1 MKQHFKTHWLS
12 YLLAIGLIICLL
24 FLFNSNPVID
34 SHKTENAAI
43 IQENKDLKAKQETAE
58 RIIHTLRD
66 SLTVRDARIR
76 DVTAEQVATKKE
88 LNKSKSVVNR
98 LADDVRELQKGD
110 TSRLA
115 RKADSLQQWVRELTA
130 LNDMYVAYTDTLAHE
145 NARQKEDYER
155 LIAERDKVYIA
166 QKESYDKLLIA
177 YQGLFADYQKVAKKV
192 KRANLKTKV
201 AAVLAIAAGV
211 LAVTK

>member
-1 MKQHFKTHWLS
+1 MKQHFKIHWLS

-76 DVTAEQVATKKE
+76 DVTAEQAATKKE

-98 LADDVRELQKGD
+98 LADDVRELQRGD

-166 QKESYDKLLIA
+166 QKEAYDKLLIA

>member
-1 MKQHFKTHWLS
+1 MNHLKKYWLTWC
-12 YLLAIGLIICLL
+12 LAMGLIICLL

-34 SHKTENAAI
+34 GHKTENEAI

-66 SLTVRDARIR
+66 SLTVRDERIR
-76 DVTAEQVATKKE
+76 DVTAEQTATKKE

-98 LADDVRELQKGD
+98 LADDVRELQRGD
-110 TSRLA
+110 TSQMA
-115 RKADSLQQWVRELTA
+115 RKADSLQQWARELTV

-145 NARQKEDYER
+145 NARQKDDYER
-155 LIAERDKVYIA
+155 LITERDKVYVA
-166 QKESYDKLLIA
+166 LKEAYDKLLVA
-177 YQGLFADYQKVAKKV
+177 YQGLFADYQKLAKKV

-201 AAVLAIAAGV
+201 VAVLAIAAGV